1 MPAKNQNAVPGT
13 GCAGVH
19 GHARSHRDRVEPERD
34 ATERG
39 PMTDIDVRLR
49 EDVHVL
55 GELLGET
62 IRQQHGDAFL
72 QKIEDIRHS
81 AKADRRG
88 PGEQLTSTLAD
99 LAEKDLLP
107 VARAFN
113 QFLNLANMAEQ
124 YQLIRRRDAGQP
136 EPFEARVLPE
146 LLARLKQAGHSND
159 ALARQLAK
167 LDIQLVL
174 TAHPT
179 EVARRTLIQKYDA
192 IAGQLAAQDHRD
204 LTPDER
210 HQVRERLRRL
220 IAEAWHTEE
229 IRRTRP
235 TPVDEAK
242 WGFAVIEHSLWHA
255 IPSHLRKVDKALLDA
270 TGLRL
275 PLEAAPIRF
284 ASWMGGDRD
293 GNPNVTAA
301 VTREVLL
308 LARWMAA
315 DLFLRDIDA
324 LAAELSMQQASD
336 ALRER
341 VGDSAEPYRAVL
353 KQLRDR
359 LRATRAWAHTA
370 LTSSQPASAEVLVDN
385 RYLIAPLELCYQS
398 LHECGMGVIAEG
410 PLLDCLRRAVTFGL
424 FLGRLDVR
432 QDAARHRDALTEIT
446 DYLGLGRYA
455 DWDEDRRIEFLQAE
469 LKNRRPLLPAHFRP
483 QADTAEVLATCR
495 EVAAAPAASLGS
507 YVISMAGAASD
518 VLAVQLLLKEAG
530 LTRPMRVVPLF
541 ETLADLDNAGPVMQR
556 LLGLPGYRAGLRGPQ
571 EVMIGYSDSAKDAG
585 TTAAAWAQYRAQEN
599 LVRICAEHQVELL
612 LFHGRGGTVGRG
624 GGPAH
629 AAILSQPPGSVAGR
643 FRTTEQGE
651 MIRFKFGLPG
661 IAEQNLNLYLA
672 AVLEATLLP
681 PPPPQPAWREVMDQL
696 AADGVKAYRS
706 VVRDNPDFVEYFR
719 QSTPEQELGRLPLG
733 SRPAKRRAGGI
744 ESLRAIPWIFGWTQT
759 RLMLPAWLGWETALS
774 NALARGQGE
783 LLAQMREQW
792 PFFRTRIDMLEMVL
806 AKADAQIAEAYDERL
821 VQPDLLPLGAH
832 LRDLLSQSCQVVLGL
847 TGQQVL
853 LAHSPETLEF
863 ISLRN
868 TYLDPLH
875 RLQAELLARSRSRE
889 AALDSPLE
897 QALLVTVAGI
907 AAGLRNTG

>member
-1 MPAKNQNAVPGT
+1 
-13 GCAGVH
+13 
-19 GHARSHRDRVEPERD
+19 
-34 ATERG
+34 
-39 PMTDIDVRLR
+39 MTDIDVRLR

-88 PGEQLTSTLAD
+88 PGEQLSSTLAD
-99 LAEKDLLP
+99 LAEEDLLP

-124 YQLIRRRDAGQP
+124 YQLIRRRDANQP

-146 LLARLKQAGHSND
+146 LLGRLKQAGHSND

-204 LTPDER
+204 LTPAER
-210 HQVRERLRRL
+210 QQVRERLRRL

-255 IPSHLRKVDKALLDA
+255 IPSHLRKVDKALLEA

-336 ALRER
+336 ALHKQ

-359 LRATRAWAHTA
+359 LRATRAWAHSA
-370 LTSSQPASAEVLVDN
+370 LTSNQPAGADVLVDN
-385 RYLIAPLELCYQS
+385 RDLIAPLELCYQS

-455 DWDEDRRIEFLQAE
+455 DWDEEQRIAFLQAE
-469 LKNRRPLLPAHFRP
+469 LKNRRPLLPAHFKP

-696 AADGVKAYRS
+696 AADGVQAYRG

-759 RLMLPAWLGWETALS
+759 RLMLPAWLGWETALT

-821 VQPDLLPLGAH
+821 VQPHLLPLGAH

-847 TGQQVL
+847 TGQPVL

>member
-1 MPAKNQNAVPGT
+1 
-13 GCAGVH
+13 
-19 GHARSHRDRVEPERD
+19 
-34 ATERG
+34 
-39 PMTDIDVRLR
+39 MTDIDVRLR

-88 PGEQLTSTLAD
+88 PGEQLSSTLAD
-99 LAEKDLLP
+99 LAEEDLLP

-124 YQLIRRRDAGQP
+124 YQLIRRRDADQP
-136 EPFEARVLPE
+136 EPFEAQVLPE
-146 LLARLKQAGHSND
+146 LLGRLKQAGHSND

-204 LTPDER
+204 LTSAER
-210 HQVRERLRRL
+210 QQVRERLRRL

-255 IPSHLRKVDKALLDA
+255 IPSHLRKVDKALLEA

-324 LAAELSMQQASD
+324 LAAELSMQQAND
-336 ALRER
+336 ALRKQ

-359 LRATRAWAHTA
+359 LRATRAWAHSA
-370 LTSSQPASAEVLVDN
+370 LTSNQPAGADVLVDN
-385 RYLIAPLELCYQS
+385 RELIAPLELCYQS

-455 DWDEDRRIEFLQAE
+455 DWDEEQRIAFLQAE
-469 LKNRRPLLPAHFRP
+469 LKNRRPLLPAHFKP

-696 AADGVKAYRS
+696 AADGVQAYRS
-706 VVRDNPDFVEYFR
+706 VVRENTDFVEYFR

-759 RLMLPAWLGWETALS
+759 RLMLPAWLGWETALT

-821 VQPDLLPLGAH
+821 VQPHLRPLGAH

-847 TGQQVL
+847 TGQPVL

>member
-1 MPAKNQNAVPGT
+1 
-13 GCAGVH
+13 
-19 GHARSHRDRVEPERD
+19 
-34 ATERG
+34 
-39 PMTDIDVRLR
+39 MTDIDARLR
-49 EDVHVL
+49 EDVHLL
-55 GELLGET
+55 GELLGNT
-62 IRQQHGDAFL
+62 IRDQYGEAFL
-72 QKIEDIRHS
+72 DKIEQIRKG

-88 PGEQLTSTLAD
+88 SPG
-99 LAEKDLLP
+99 AELSASLDSLSEDELLP

-113 QFLNLANMAEQ
+113 QFLNLANIAEQ
-124 YQLIRRRDAGQP
+124 YQLIHRRDESQP
-136 EPFEARVLPE
+136 APFEARVLPE
-146 LLARLKQAGHSND
+146 LLARLRAEGHSAD
-159 ALARQLAK
+159 ALARQLAR
-167 LDIQLVL
+167 LEIELVL

-192 IAGQLAAQDHRD
+192 IAAQLAAQDHRD
-204 LTPDER
+204 LTSAER
-210 HQVRERLRRL
+210 GQIQERLQRL

-242 WGFAVIEHSLWHA
+242 WGFAVIEHSLWQA
-255 IPSHLRKVDKALLDA
+255 IPNYLRKADKALFEA

-275 PLEAAPIRF
+275 PLESAPIRF

-293 GNPNVTAA
+293 GNPNVTAS

-315 DLFLRDIDA
+315 DLYLRDVDH
-324 LAAELSMQQASD
+324 LAAELSMQQASP
-336 ALRER
+336 ALLAKA
-341 VGDSAEPYRAVL
+341 GDSAEPYRALL
-353 KQLRDR
+353 KQLRER
-359 LRATRAWAHTA
+359 LRATRNWAQAA
-370 LTSSQPASAEVLVDN
+370 LGAAVPAGPEVLQNN
-385 RYLIAPLELCYQS
+385 RELLEPLQLCYQS
-398 LHECGMGVIAEG
+398 LHECGMGVIADG

-424 FLGRLDVR
+424 FLVRLDVR
-432 QDAARHRDALTEIT
+432 QDSSRHTSAMTEIT

-455 DWDEDRRIEFLQAE
+455 DWSEEDRITFLNRE
-469 LKNRRPLLPAHFRP
+469 LASRRPLLPGYFKP
-483 QADTAEVLATCR
+483 SADTAEVLATCR
-495 EVAAAPAASLGS
+495 EIAQAPAASLGS

-518 VLAVQLLLKEAG
+518 VLAVQLLLKESG
-530 LTRPMRVVPLF
+530 VLRPMRVVPLF
-541 ETLADLDNAGPVMQR
+541 ETLADLDNAGPVMEK
-556 LLGLPGYRAGLRGPQ
+556 LLHLPGYRSRLQGPQ

-585 TTAAAWAQYRAQEN
+585 TTAAAWAQYRAQER
-599 LVRICAEHQVELL
+599 LVDICREQQVELL

-651 MIRFKFGLPG
+651 MIRFKFGLPD

-681 PPPPQPAWREVMDQL
+681 PPPPEPAWRHLMDEL
-696 AADGVKAYRS
+696 ASDGVQAYRA
-706 VVRDNPDFVEYFR
+706 VVRDNPQFVEYFR

-759 RLMLPAWLGWETALS
+759 RLMLPAWLGWEAALS
-774 NALARGQGE
+774 KALARGEGE
-783 LLAQMREQW
+783 LLGQMREQW

-806 AKADAQIAEAYDERL
+806 AKADADIARSYDERL
-821 VQPDLLPLGAH
+821 VEAELLPLGAH
-832 LRDLLSQSCQVVLGL
+832 LRDLLSQACAVVLGL
-847 TGQQVL
+847 TGQSQL
-853 LAHSPETLEF
+853 LAHSPDTLEF
-863 ISLRN
+863 IRLRN

-875 RLQAELLARSRSRE
+875 LLQAELLARSRQQE
-889 AALDSPLE
+889 APQGSPVE
-897 QALLVTVAGI
+897 QALLVSVAGI

>member
-1 MPAKNQNAVPGT
+1 
-13 GCAGVH
+13 
-19 GHARSHRDRVEPERD
+19 
-34 ATERG
+34 
-39 PMTDIDVRLR
+39 MTDIDVRLR

-88 PGEQLTSTLAD
+88 PGEQLSSTLAD
-99 LAEKDLLP
+99 LAEEDLLP

-124 YQLIRRRDAGQP
+124 YQLIRRRDADQP

-146 LLARLKQAGHSND
+146 LLGRLKQAGHSND

-204 LTPDER
+204 LTPAER
-210 HQVRERLRRL
+210 QQVRERLRRL

-255 IPSHLRKVDKALLDA
+255 IPSHLRKVDKALLEA

-336 ALRER
+336 ALHKQ

-359 LRATRAWAHTA
+359 LRATRAWAHSA
-370 LTSSQPASAEVLVDN
+370 LTSNQPAGADVLVDN
-385 RYLIAPLELCYQS
+385 RDLIAPLELCYQS

-455 DWDEDRRIEFLQAE
+455 DWDEEQRIAFLQAE
-469 LKNRRPLLPAHFRP
+469 LKNRRPLLPAHFKP

-696 AADGVKAYRS
+696 AADGVQAYRS
-706 VVRDNPDFVEYFR
+706 VVRENPDFVEYFR

-759 RLMLPAWLGWETALS
+759 RLMLPAWLGWETALT

-821 VQPDLLPLGAH
+821 VQPHLLPLGAH

-847 TGQQVL
+847 TGQPVL

>member
-1 MPAKNQNAVPGT
+1 M
-13 GCAGVH
+13 
-19 GHARSHRDRVEPERD
+19 S
-34 ATERG
+34 
-39 PMTDIDVRLR
+39 DIDARLR
-49 EDVHVL
+49 EDVHLL
-55 GELLGET
+55 GELLGNT
-62 IRQQHGDAFL
+62 IREQYGDEFL
-72 QKIEDIRHS
+72 DKIEQIRKG

-88 PGEQLTSTLAD
+88 GAMEAAAGEELSASLNQLQED
-99 LAEKDLLP
+99 ELLP

-113 QFLNLANMAEQ
+113 QFLNLANIAEQ
-124 YQLIRRRDAGQP
+124 YQLIHRRDESQP
-136 EPFEARVLPE
+136 APFESRVLPE
-146 LLARLKQAGHSND
+146 LLARLQREGHSSES
-159 ALARQLAK
+159 LARQLAR
-167 LDIQLVL
+167 LDIELVL

-192 IAGQLAAQDHRD
+192 IAAQLALQDHRD
-204 LTPDER
+204 LTCAER
-210 HQVRERLRRL
+210 EQIRQRLQRL

-255 IPSHLRKVDKALLDA
+255 IPNYLRKADQALHAA

-293 GNPNVTAA
+293 GNPNVTAP

-315 DLFLRDIDA
+315 DLYLRDIDH
-324 LAAELSMQQASD
+324 LASELSMQRASPELQAK
-336 ALRER
+336 
-341 VGDSAEPYRAVL
+341 VGDSVEPYRALL
-353 KQLRDR
+353 KQLRER
-359 LRATRAWAHTA
+359 LRATRNWAHAA
-370 LTSSQPASAEVLVDN
+370 LTSSLPAPADVLQNN
-385 RYLIAPLELCYQS
+385 RDLLEPLELCYQS
-398 LHECGMGVIAEG
+398 LHGCGMGVIADG

-424 FLGRLDVR
+424 FLVRLDVR
-432 QDAARHRDALTEIT
+432 QDSSRHSAAMTEIT
-446 DYLGLGRYA
+446 DYLGLGRYE
-455 DWDEDRRIEFLQAE
+455 DWDEDARITFLMKE
-469 LKNRRPLLPAHFRP
+469 LANRRPLLPGYFKP
-483 QADTAEVLATCR
+483 SADTAEVLNTCK
-495 EVAAAPAASLGS
+495 EIAAAPAASLGS

-518 VLAVQLLLKEAG
+518 VLAVQLLLKESG
-530 LTRPMRVVPLF
+530 VQRPMRVVPLF
-541 ETLADLDNAGPVMQR
+541 ETLADLDNAGPVIER
-556 LLGLPGYRAGLRGPQ
+556 LLLLPGYRARLQGPQ

-585 TTAAAWAQYRAQEN
+585 TTAAAWAQYRAQER
-599 LVRICAEHQVELL
+599 LVDICREQQVELL

-651 MIRFKFGLPG
+651 MIRFKFGLPD

-681 PPPPQPAWREVMDQL
+681 PPPPEPAWRHLMDEL
-696 AADGVKAYRS
+696 AADGVSAYRA
-706 VVRDNPDFVEYFR
+706 VVRENPQFVEYFR

-759 RLMLPAWLGWETALS
+759 RLMLPAWLGWEAALS
-774 NALARGQGE
+774 KALERGEGE
-783 LLAQMREQW
+783 LLGQMREQW

-806 AKADAQIAEAYDERL
+806 AKADADIARLYDERL
-821 VQPDLLPLGAH
+821 VQPDLLPLGVH
-832 LRDLLSQSCQVVLGL
+832 LRDLLSQACAVVLGL
-847 TGQQVL
+847 TGQSQL
-853 LAHSPETLEF
+853 LAHSPDTLEF
-863 ISLRN
+863 IRLRN

-875 RLQAELLARSRSRE
+875 LLQAELLARSRQQE
-889 AALDSPLE
+889 ATQDSPLE
-897 QALLVTVAGI
+897 QALLVSVAGI

>member
-1 MPAKNQNAVPGT
+1 M
-13 GCAGVH
+13 
-19 GHARSHRDRVEPERD
+19 S
-34 ATERG
+34 
-39 PMTDIDVRLR
+39 DIDARLR
-49 EDVHVL
+49 EDVHLL
-55 GELLGET
+55 GELLGNT
-62 IRQQHGDAFL
+62 IREQYGDDFL
-72 QKIEDIRHS
+72 DKIEQIRKG

-88 PGEQLTSTLAD
+88 AGDELSSSLNQLQ
-99 LAEKDLLP
+99 EHELLP

-113 QFLNLANMAEQ
+113 QFLNLANIAEQ
-124 YQLIRRRDAGQP
+124 YQLIHRRDESQP
-136 EPFEARVLPE
+136 APFESRVLPE
-146 LLARLKQAGHSND
+146 LLARLQAEGHSNES
-159 ALARQLAK
+159 LARQLGR
-167 LDIQLVL
+167 LEIELVL

-192 IAGQLAAQDHRD
+192 IAAQLALQDHRD
-204 LTPDER
+204 LTTAER
-210 HQVRERLRRL
+210 EQIRQRLQRL

-255 IPSHLRKVDKALLDA
+255 IPNYLRKADQALHAA

-293 GNPNVTAA
+293 GNPNVTAP

-315 DLFLRDIDA
+315 DLYLRDVDH
-324 LAAELSMQQASD
+324 LASELSMQQASP
-336 ALRER
+336 ALQAK
-341 VGDSAEPYRAVL
+341 VGDSVEPYRALL
-353 KQLRDR
+353 KQLRER
-359 LRATRAWAHTA
+359 LRATRQWAHTA
-370 LTSSQPASAEVLVDN
+370 LSSSTRAPAEVLQNN
-385 RYLIAPLELCYQS
+385 RDLLEPLELCYQS
-398 LHECGMGVIAEG
+398 LHECGMGVIADG

-424 FLGRLDVR
+424 FLVRLDVR
-432 QDAARHRDALTEIT
+432 QDSSRHSAAMTEIT
-446 DYLGLGRYA
+446 DYLGLGRYE
-455 DWDEDRRIEFLQAE
+455 DWDEEARISFLMKE
-469 LKNRRPLLPAHFRP
+469 LSNRRPLLPGYFKP
-483 QADTAEVLATCR
+483 SADTAEVLNTCK

-518 VLAVQLLLKEAG
+518 VLAVQLLLKESG
-530 LTRPMRVVPLF
+530 VQRPMRVVPLF
-541 ETLADLDNAGPVMQR
+541 ETLADLDNAGPVIEQ
-556 LLGLPGYRAGLRGPQ
+556 LLLLPGYRTRLQGPQ

-585 TTAAAWAQYRAQEN
+585 TTAAAWAQYRAQER
-599 LVRICAEHQVELL
+599 LVDICREQQVELL

-651 MIRFKFGLPG
+651 MIRFKFGLPD

-681 PPPPQPAWREVMDQL
+681 PPPPEPAWRHLMDEL
-696 AADGVKAYRS
+696 AADGVSAYRA
-706 VVRDNPDFVEYFR
+706 VVRENPQFVEYFR

-759 RLMLPAWLGWETALS
+759 RLMLPAWLGWEAALS
-774 NALARGQGE
+774 KALERGEGE
-783 LLAQMREQW
+783 LLGQMREQW

-806 AKADAQIAEAYDERL
+806 AKADADIARLYDERL

-832 LRDLLSQSCQVVLGL
+832 LRDLLSQACGVVLGL
-847 TGQQVL
+847 TGQSQL
-853 LAHSPETLEF
+853 LAHSPDTLEF
-863 ISLRN
+863 IRLRN

-875 RLQAELLARSRSRE
+875 LLQAELLARSRQQE
-889 AALDSPLE
+889 AAQDSPLE
-897 QALLVTVAGI
+897 QALLVSVAGI

>member
-1 MPAKNQNAVPGT
+1 M
-13 GCAGVH
+13 
-19 GHARSHRDRVEPERD
+19 S
-34 ATERG
+34 
-39 PMTDIDVRLR
+39 DIDARLR
-49 EDVHVL
+49 EDVHLL
-55 GELLGET
+55 GELLGNT
-62 IRQQHGDAFL
+62 IREQYGDDFL
-72 QKIEDIRHS
+72 DKIEQIRKG

-88 PGEQLTSTLAD
+88 AVSEKTAGDELSASLNQLQED
-99 LAEKDLLP
+99 ELLP

-113 QFLNLANMAEQ
+113 QFLNLANIAEQ
-124 YQLIRRRDAGQP
+124 YQLIHRRDESQP
-136 EPFEARVLPE
+136 APFEARVLPE
-146 LLARLKQAGHSND
+146 LLARLQREGHSNES
-159 ALARQLAK
+159 LARQLARVE
-167 LDIQLVL
+167 IELVL

-192 IAGQLAAQDHRD
+192 IAAQLALQDHRD
-204 LTPDER
+204 LTTAER
-210 HQVRERLRRL
+210 EQIRQRLQRL

-255 IPSHLRKVDKALLDA
+255 IPNYLRKADQALHAA

-275 PLEAAPIRF
+275 PLESAPIRF

-293 GNPNVTAA
+293 GNPNVTAS

-315 DLFLRDIDA
+315 DLYLRDIDQ
-324 LAAELSMQQASD
+324 LASELSMRHASPALQAK
-336 ALRER
+336 
-341 VGDSAEPYRAVL
+341 VGDSVEPYRAVL

-359 LRATRAWAHTA
+359 LRATRQWAHTA
-370 LTSSQPASAEVLVDN
+370 LSSSTPAPAEVLQNN
-385 RYLIAPLELCYQS
+385 RELLEPLELCYQS
-398 LHECGMGVIAEG
+398 LHECGMGVIADG

-424 FLGRLDVR
+424 FLVRLDVR
-432 QDAARHRDALTEIT
+432 QDSSRHSAAMTEIT
-446 DYLGLGRYA
+446 DYLGLGRYE
-455 DWDEDRRIEFLQAE
+455 DWDEDARISFLMKE
-469 LKNRRPLLPAHFRP
+469 LTNRRPLLPGYFKP
-483 QADTAEVLATCR
+483 SADTAEVLNTCK
-495 EVAAAPAASLGS
+495 EIAAAPAASLGS

-518 VLAVQLLLKEAG
+518 VLAVQLLLKESG
-530 LTRPMRVVPLF
+530 VQRPMRVVPLF
-541 ETLADLDNAGPVMQR
+541 ETLADLDNAGPVIEQ
-556 LLGLPGYRAGLRGPQ
+556 LLQLPGYRARLQGPQ

-585 TTAAAWAQYRAQEN
+585 TTAAAWAQYRAQER
-599 LVRICAEHQVELL
+599 LVDICREQQVELL

-651 MIRFKFGLPG
+651 MIRFKFGLPD

-681 PPPPQPAWREVMDQL
+681 PPPPEPAWRHLMDEL
-696 AADGVKAYRS
+696 AADGVRAYRA
-706 VVRDNPDFVEYFR
+706 VVRENPQFVEYFR

-759 RLMLPAWLGWETALS
+759 RLMLPAWLGWEAALS
-774 NALARGQGE
+774 NALARGEGE
-783 LLAQMREQW
+783 LLGQMREQW

-806 AKADAQIAEAYDERL
+806 AKADADIARLYDERL

-832 LRDLLSQSCQVVLGL
+832 LRDLLSQACSVVLGL
-847 TGQQVL
+847 TGQSQL
-853 LAHSPETLEF
+853 LAHSPDTLEF
-863 ISLRN
+863 IRLRN

-875 RLQAELLARSRSRE
+875 LLQAELLARSRRQE
-889 AALDSPLE
+889 AAQDSPLE
-897 QALLVTVAGI
+897 QALLVSVAGI

>member
-1 MPAKNQNAVPGT
+1 
-13 GCAGVH
+13 
-19 GHARSHRDRVEPERD
+19 
-34 ATERG
+34 
-39 PMTDIDVRLR
+39 MTDIDVRLR

-88 PGEQLTSTLAD
+88 PGEQLSSTLAD
-99 LAEKDLLP
+99 LAEEDLLP

-124 YQLIRRRDAGQP
+124 YQLIRRRDADQP

-146 LLARLKQAGHSND
+146 LLGRLKQAGHSND

-204 LTPDER
+204 LTPAER
-210 HQVRERLRRL
+210 QQVRERLRRL

-336 ALRER
+336 ALRAQ

-353 KQLRDR
+353 KRLRDR
-359 LRATRAWAHTA
+359 LRATRAWAQSA
-370 LTSSQPASAEVLVDN
+370 LTSNQPAGADVLVDN
-385 RYLIAPLELCYQS
+385 RELIAPLELCYQS

-455 DWDEDRRIEFLQAE
+455 DWDEEQRIAFLQAE
-469 LKNRRPLLPAHFRP
+469 LKNRRPLLPAHFKP

-696 AADGVKAYRS
+696 AADGVQAYRG

-759 RLMLPAWLGWETALS
+759 RLMLPAWLGWETALT

-821 VQPDLLPLGAH
+821 VQPHLLPLGAH

-847 TGQQVL
+847 TGQPVL

>member
-1 MPAKNQNAVPGT
+1 
-13 GCAGVH
+13 
-19 GHARSHRDRVEPERD
+19 
-34 ATERG
+34 
-39 PMTDIDVRLR
+39 MTDIDARLR
-49 EDVHVL
+49 EDVHLL
-55 GELLGET
+55 GELLGNT
-62 IRQQHGDAFL
+62 IRDQYGDTFL
-72 QKIEDIRHS
+72 DKIEQIRKG

-88 PGEQLTSTLAD
+88 SMDAELSASLNQLSED
-99 LAEKDLLP
+99 ELLP

-113 QFLNLANMAEQ
+113 QFLNLANIAEQ
-124 YQLIRRRDAGQP
+124 YQLIHRREESKPA
-136 EPFEARVLPE
+136 PFEARVLPE
-146 LLARLKQAGHSND
+146 LLARLRAEGHS
-159 ALARQLAK
+159 AESLARQLGR
-167 LDIQLVL
+167 LDIELVL

-192 IAGQLAAQDHRD
+192 IAAQLAAQDHRD
-204 LTPDER
+204 LTSAER
-210 HQVRERLRRL
+210 AQIHQRLQRL

-255 IPSHLRKVDKALLDA
+255 IPNYLRKADQALHAA

-315 DLFLRDIDA
+315 DLYLRDVDH
-324 LAAELSMQQASD
+324 LAADLSMQNASA
-336 ALRER
+336 ALRAQA
-341 VGDSAEPYRAVL
+341 GDSAEPYRAVL
-353 KQLRDR
+353 KQLRER
-359 LRATRAWAHTA
+359 LRATRNWAQASLKAT
-370 LTSSQPASAEVLVDN
+370 TPATAEVLQNN
-385 RYLIAPLELCYQS
+385 RELLDPLELCYQS
-398 LHECGMGVIAEG
+398 LHECGMGVIADG

-424 FLGRLDVR
+424 FLVRLDVR
-432 QDAARHRDALTEIT
+432 QDSTRHSMAMTEIT
-446 DYLGLGRYA
+446 DYLGLGRYE
-455 DWDEDRRIEFLQAE
+455 DWNEEQRIRFLLDELN
-469 LKNRRPLLPAHFRP
+469 NRRPLLPPHFKP
-483 QADTAEVLATCR
+483 SADTGEVLATCR

-530 LTRPMRVVPLF
+530 VLRPMRVVPLF
-541 ETLADLDNAGPVMQR
+541 ETLADLDNAGPVMER
-556 LLGLPGYRAGLRGPQ
+556 LLSLPGYRARLQGPQ

-585 TTAAAWAQYRAQEN
+585 TTAAAWAQYRAQER
-599 LVRICAEHQVELL
+599 LVDICREQQVELL

-651 MIRFKFGLPG
+651 MIRFKFGLPD

-681 PPPPQPAWREVMDQL
+681 PPPPTPEWRHLMDEL
-696 AADGVKAYRS
+696 AADGVSAYRA
-706 VVRDNPDFVEYFR
+706 VVRENPQFVEYFR

-759 RLMLPAWLGWETALS
+759 RLMLPAWLGWETALGK
-774 NALARGQGE
+774 ALERGEGK
-783 LLAQMREQW
+783 LLGQMREQW

-806 AKADAQIAEAYDERL
+806 AKADADIAQSYDERL
-821 VQPDLLPLGAH
+821 VEPALLPLGEH
-832 LRDLLSQSCQVVLGL
+832 LRDLLSQACSVVLGL
-847 TGQQVL
+847 TGQSQL
-853 LAHSPETLEF
+853 LAHSPDTLEF
-863 ISLRN
+863 IRLRN

-875 RLQAELLARSRSRE
+875 LLQAELLARSRQQDV
-889 AALDSPLE
+889 AQGSPVE
-897 QALLVTVAGI
+897 QALLVSVAGI

>member
-1 MPAKNQNAVPGT
+1 M
-13 GCAGVH
+13 
-19 GHARSHRDRVEPERD
+19 S
-34 ATERG
+34 
-39 PMTDIDVRLR
+39 DIDARLR
-49 EDVHVL
+49 EDVHLL
-55 GELLGET
+55 GELLGNT
-62 IRQQHGDAFL
+62 IREQYGDEFL
-72 QKIEDIRHS
+72 DKIEQIRKG
-81 AKADRRG
+81 AKADRG
-88 PGEQLTSTLAD
+88 GAADELSASLNQLQED
-99 LAEKDLLP
+99 ELLP

-113 QFLNLANMAEQ
+113 QFLNLANIAEQ
-124 YQLIRRRDAGQP
+124 YQLIHRRDESQP
-136 EPFEARVLPE
+136 APFESRVLPE
-146 LLARLKQAGHSND
+146 LLARLQGEGHSD
-159 ALARQLAK
+159 ESLARQLAQ
-167 LDIQLVL
+167 LEIELVL

-192 IAGQLAAQDHRD
+192 IAAQLALQDHRD
-204 LTPDER
+204 LTTAER
-210 HQVRERLRRL
+210 EQIRDRLQRL

-229 IRRTRP
+229 IRRIRP

-255 IPSHLRKVDKALLDA
+255 IPNYLRKADQALHAA

-293 GNPNVTAA
+293 GNPNVTAP

-315 DLFLRDIDA
+315 DLYLRDVDQ
-324 LAAELSMQQASD
+324 LASELSMQHASP
-336 ALRER
+336 ALHAR
-341 VGDSAEPYRAVL
+341 VGDSVEPYRTLL
-353 KQLRDR
+353 KQLRER
-359 LRATRAWAHTA
+359 LRATRQWAHTS
-370 LTSSQPASAEVLVDN
+370 LTASTPASAEVLQDN
-385 RYLIAPLELCYQS
+385 RELLEPLELCYQS
-398 LHECGMGVIAEG
+398 LHDCGMGVIADG

-424 FLGRLDVR
+424 FLVRLDVR
-432 QDAARHRDALTEIT
+432 QDSSRHCAAMTEIT
-446 DYLGLGRYA
+446 DYLGLGRYE
-455 DWDEDRRIEFLQAE
+455 DWDEEARISFLMQE
-469 LKNRRPLLPAHFRP
+469 LENRRPLLPAYFEP
-483 QADTAEVLATCR
+483 SADTAEVLNTCK
-495 EVAAAPAASLGS
+495 EIAAAPQASLGS

-518 VLAVQLLLKEAG
+518 VLAVQLLLKESG
-530 LTRPMRVVPLF
+530 VQRPMRVVPLF
-541 ETLADLDNAGPVMQR
+541 ETLADLDNAGPVMER
-556 LLGLPGYRAGLRGPQ
+556 LLQLPGYRARLQGPQ

-585 TTAAAWAQYRAQEN
+585 TTAAAWAQYRAQER
-599 LVRICAEHQVELL
+599 LVDICREQQVELL

-651 MIRFKFGLPG
+651 MIRFKFGLPD

-681 PPPPQPAWREVMDQL
+681 PPPPEPAWRHLMDEL
-696 AADGVKAYRS
+696 AADGVSAYRA
-706 VVRDNPDFVEYFR
+706 VVRENPQFVEYFR

-759 RLMLPAWLGWETALS
+759 RLMLPAWLGWEAALS
-774 NALARGQGE
+774 KALERGEGE
-783 LLAQMREQW
+783 LLGQMREQW

-806 AKADAQIAEAYDERL
+806 AKADADIAQLYDERL

-832 LRDLLSQSCQVVLGL
+832 LRDLLSQACSVVLGL
-847 TGQQVL
+847 TGQSQL
-853 LAHSPETLEF
+853 LAHSPDTLEF
-863 ISLRN
+863 IRLRN

-875 RLQAELLARSRSRE
+875 LLQAELLARSRKQE
-889 AALDSPLE
+889 AAQDSPLE
-897 QALLVTVAGI
+897 QALLVSVAGI

>member
-1 MPAKNQNAVPGT
+1 
-13 GCAGVH
+13 
-19 GHARSHRDRVEPERD
+19 
-34 ATERG
+34 
-39 PMTDIDVRLR
+39 MTDIDVRLR

-88 PGEQLTSTLAD
+88 PGEQLSSTLAD
-99 LAEKDLLP
+99 LAEEDLLP

-124 YQLIRRRDAGQP
+124 YQLIRRRNADQP
-136 EPFEARVLPE
+136 EPFEAQVLPE
-146 LLARLKQAGHSND
+146 LLGRLKQAGHSND

-204 LTPDER
+204 LTSAER
-210 HQVRERLRRL
+210 QQVRERLRRL

-255 IPSHLRKVDKALLDA
+255 IPSHLRKVDKALLEA

-324 LAAELSMQQASD
+324 LAAELSMQQAND
-336 ALRER
+336 ALRKQ

-353 KQLRDR
+353 KRLRDR
-359 LRATRAWAHTA
+359 LRATRAWAHSA
-370 LTSSQPASAEVLVDN
+370 LTSNQPADADVLVDN
-385 RYLIAPLELCYQS
+385 RELIAPLELCYQS

-455 DWDEDRRIEFLQAE
+455 DWDEEQRIAFLQAE
-469 LKNRRPLLPAHFRP
+469 LKNRRPLLPAHFKP

-541 ETLADLDNAGPVMQR
+541 ENLADLDNAGPVMQR

-643 FRTTEQGE
+643 LRTTEQGE

-696 AADGVKAYRS
+696 AADGVQAYRR
-706 VVRDNPDFVEYFR
+706 VVRENPDFVEYFR

-759 RLMLPAWLGWETALS
+759 RLMLPAWLGWETALT

-821 VQPDLLPLGAH
+821 VQPHLRPLGAH

-847 TGQQVL
+847 TGQPVL

>member
-1 MPAKNQNAVPGT
+1 
-13 GCAGVH
+13 
-19 GHARSHRDRVEPERD
+19 
-34 ATERG
+34 
-39 PMTDIDVRLR
+39 MTDIDVRLR

-88 PGEQLTSTLAD
+88 PGEQLSSTLAD
-99 LAEKDLLP
+99 LAEEDLLP

-124 YQLIRRRDAGQP
+124 YQLIRRRDADQP
-136 EPFEARVLPE
+136 EPFEAQVLPE
-146 LLARLKQAGHSND
+146 LLGRLKQAGHSND

-204 LTPDER
+204 LTSAER
-210 HQVRERLRRL
+210 QQVRERLRRL

-255 IPSHLRKVDKALLDA
+255 IPSHLRKVDKALLEA

-324 LAAELSMQQASD
+324 LAAELSMQQAND
-336 ALRER
+336 ALRKQ

-359 LRATRAWAHTA
+359 LRATRAWAHSA
-370 LTSSQPASAEVLVDN
+370 LTSKQPAGADVLVDN
-385 RYLIAPLELCYQS
+385 RELIAPLELCYQS

-455 DWDEDRRIEFLQAE
+455 DWDEEQRIAFLQAE
-469 LKNRRPLLPAHFRP
+469 LKNRRPLLPAHFKP

-696 AADGVKAYRS
+696 AADGVQAYRS
-706 VVRDNPDFVEYFR
+706 VVRENPDFVEYFR

-821 VQPDLLPLGAH
+821 VQPHLRPLGAH

-847 TGQQVL
+847 TGQPVL

>member
-1 MPAKNQNAVPGT
+1 MA
-13 GCAGVH
+13 
-19 GHARSHRDRVEPERD
+19 EID
-34 ATERG
+34 A
-39 PMTDIDVRLR
+39 RLR
-49 EDVHVL
+49 EEVHLL
-55 GELLGET
+55 GELLGDCVRNQRGEAFLAKVEQ
-62 IRQQHGDAFL
+62 IRQG
-72 QKIEDIRHS
+72 
-81 AKADRRG
+81 AKAGRQGSAAGDR
-88 PGEQLTSTLAD
+88 QLRETLAALGD
-99 LAEKDLLP
+99 DELLP

-113 QFLNLANMAEQ
+113 QFLNLANIAEQ
-124 YQLIRRRDAGQP
+124 YHRIRRRRPDEAQP
-136 EPFEARVLPE
+136 FDDRVLAE
-146 LLARLKQAGHSND
+146 LLQRLVADGHKPEQ
-159 ALARQLAK
+159 LARQLGR
-167 LDIQLVL
+167 LDIELVL

-192 IAGQLAAQDHRD
+192 IAAQLAAQDHRD
-204 LTPDER
+204 LTSAER
-210 HQVRERLRRL
+210 EQIHQRLQRL

-255 IPSHLRKVDKALLDA
+255 IPNYLRKADQALHAA

-293 GNPNVTAA
+293 GNPNVTAP

-315 DLFLRDIDA
+315 DLYLRDIDH
-324 LAAELSMQQASD
+324 LASELSMQQASP
-336 ALRER
+336 ALQAK
-341 VGDSAEPYRAVL
+341 VGDSVEPYRALL
-353 KQLRDR
+353 KQLRER
-359 LRATRAWAHTA
+359 LRATRQWAHTA
-370 LTSSQPASAEVLVDN
+370 LSSSTPAPADVLQNN
-385 RYLIAPLELCYQS
+385 RDLLEPLELCYHS
-398 LHECGMGVIAEG
+398 LHACGMGVIADG

-424 FLGRLDVR
+424 FLVRLDVR
-432 QDAARHRDALTEIT
+432 QDSSRHSAAMTEIT
-446 DYLGLGRYA
+446 DYLGLGRYE
-455 DWDEDRRIEFLQAE
+455 DWDEEARISFLMKE
-469 LKNRRPLLPAHFRP
+469 LANRRPLLPGYFKP
-483 QADTAEVLATCR
+483 SADTAEVLNTCK
-495 EVAAAPAASLGS
+495 EIAAAPAASLGS

-518 VLAVQLLLKEAG
+518 VLAVQLLLKESG
-530 LTRPMRVVPLF
+530 VQRPMRVVPLF
-541 ETLADLDNAGPVMQR
+541 ETLADLDNAGPVIEQ
-556 LLGLPGYRAGLRGPQ
+556 LLLLPGDRTRLQGPQ

-585 TTAAAWAQYRAQEN
+585 TTAAAWAQYRAQER
-599 LVRICAEHQVELL
+599 LVDICREQQVELL

-651 MIRFKFGLPG
+651 MIRFKFGLPD

-681 PPPPQPAWREVMDQL
+681 PPPPEPAWRHLMDEL
-696 AADGVKAYRS
+696 AADGVSAYRA
-706 VVRDNPDFVEYFR
+706 VVRENPQFVEYFR

-759 RLMLPAWLGWETALS
+759 RLMLPAWLGWEAALS
-774 NALARGQGE
+774 KALERGEGE
-783 LLAQMREQW
+783 LLGQMREQW

-806 AKADAQIAEAYDERL
+806 AKADADIARLYDERL

-832 LRDLLSQSCQVVLGL
+832 LRDLLSQACSVVLGL
-847 TGQQVL
+847 TGQSQL
-853 LAHSPETLEF
+853 LAHSPDTLEF
-863 ISLRN
+863 IRLRN

-875 RLQAELLARSRSRE
+875 LLQAELLARSRQQE
-889 AALDSPLE
+889 AAQDSPLE
-897 QALLVTVAGI
+897 QALLVSVAGI

>member
-1 MPAKNQNAVPGT
+1 
-13 GCAGVH
+13 
-19 GHARSHRDRVEPERD
+19 
-34 ATERG
+34 
-39 PMTDIDVRLR
+39 MTDIDVRLR

-88 PGEQLTSTLAD
+88 PGEQLSSTLAD
-99 LAEKDLLP
+99 LAEEDLLP

-124 YQLIRRRDAGQP
+124 YQLIRRRDADQP
-136 EPFEARVLPE
+136 EPFEAQVLPE
-146 LLARLKQAGHSND
+146 LLGRLKQAGHSND

-204 LTPDER
+204 LTPAER
-210 HQVRERLRRL
+210 QQVRERLRRL

-255 IPSHLRKVDKALLDA
+255 IPSHLRKVDKALLEA

-324 LAAELSMQQASD
+324 LAAELSMQQAND
-336 ALRER
+336 TLRKQ

-359 LRATRAWAHTA
+359 LRATRAWAHSA
-370 LTSSQPASAEVLVDN
+370 LTSNQPAGADVLVDN
-385 RYLIAPLELCYQS
+385 RELIAPLELCYQS

-455 DWDEDRRIEFLQAE
+455 DWDEEQRIAFLQAE
-469 LKNRRPLLPAHFRP
+469 LKNRRPLLPAHFKP

-696 AADGVKAYRS
+696 AADGVQAYRS
-706 VVRDNPDFVEYFR
+706 VVRENPDFVEYFR

-759 RLMLPAWLGWETALS
+759 RLMLPAWLGWETALT

-821 VQPDLLPLGAH
+821 VQPHLRPLGAH
-832 LRDLLSQSCQVVLGL
+832 LRDLLSQSCRVVLGL
-847 TGQQVL
+847 TGQPVL

>member
-1 MPAKNQNAVPGT
+1 M
-13 GCAGVH
+13 
-19 GHARSHRDRVEPERD
+19 S
-34 ATERG
+34 
-39 PMTDIDVRLR
+39 DIDLRLR
-49 EDVHVL
+49 EDVHLL

-62 IRQQHGDAFL
+62 IRQQHGEAFL

-88 PGEQLTSTLAD
+88 AGEQLSSTLGD
-99 LAEKDLLP
+99 LAEEDLLP

-113 QFLNLANMAEQ
+113 QFLNLANIAEQ

-136 EPFEARVLPE
+136 EPFETQVLPE
-146 LLARLKQAGHSND
+146 LLARLKAAGHGND
-159 ALARQLAK
+159 ELARQLGK
-167 LDIQLVL
+167 LHIELVL

-192 IAGQLAAQDHRD
+192 IAAQLAAQDHRD
-204 LTPDER
+204 LIPAER
-210 HQVRERLRRL
+210 QQVRERLRRL
-220 IAEAWHTEE
+220 IAESWHTEE

-242 WGFAVIEHSLWHA
+242 WGFAVIEHSLWQA
-255 IPSHLRKVDKALLDA
+255 VPSHLRKVDTALFEA
-270 TGLRL
+270 TGLHL
-275 PLEAAPIRF
+275 PLEAAPVRF

-315 DLFLRDIDA
+315 DLFLRDIDY
-324 LAAELSMQQASD
+324 LAAELSMQQASA
-336 ALRER
+336 ALKEK
-341 VGDSAEPYRAVL
+341 VGDSAEPYRALL

-359 LRATRAWAHTA
+359 LRATRAWAHASLAAT
-370 LTSSQPASAEVLVDN
+370 QPASAAVLADN
-385 RYLIAPLELCYQS
+385 RDLIAPLELCYQS
-398 LHECGMGVIAEG
+398 LHECGMGVIADG

-424 FLGRLDVR
+424 FLVRLDVR
-432 QDAARHRDALTEIT
+432 QDAARHRDALSEIT

-455 DWDEDRRIEFLQAE
+455 EWDEERRITFLQTE
-469 LKNRRPLLPAHFRP
+469 LKNRRPLLPAHFQP

-495 EVAAAPAASLGS
+495 EIAVAPAASLGS

-541 ETLADLDNAGPVMQR
+541 ETLADLDNAGPVMER
-556 LLGLPGYRAGLRGPQ
+556 LLGLPGYRAGLHGPQ

-599 LVRICAEHQVELL
+599 LVRICREHQVELL

-629 AAILSQPPGSVAGR
+629 AAILSQPPGSVGGR

-681 PPPPQPAWREVMDQL
+681 PPPPEPAWRALMDQL
-696 AADGVKAYRS
+696 AADGVKAYRA
-706 VVRDNPDFVEYFR
+706 VVRENPDFVEYFR

-774 NALARGQGE
+774 NALARGQGA

-821 VQPDLLPLGAH
+821 VQPELLPLGAH

-847 TGQQVL
+847 TGQSVL

-863 ISLRN
+863 IRLRN

>member
-1 MPAKNQNAVPGT
+1 
-13 GCAGVH
+13 
-19 GHARSHRDRVEPERD
+19 
-34 ATERG
+34 
-39 PMTDIDVRLR
+39 MTDIDVRLR

-99 LAEKDLLP
+99 LAEEDLLP

-210 HQVRERLRRL
+210 QQVRERLRRL

-359 LRATRAWAHTA
+359 LRATRAWAHSA

-385 RYLIAPLELCYQS
+385 RDLIAPLELCYQS

-821 VQPDLLPLGAH
+821 VQPDLLPLGAY

>member
-1 MPAKNQNAVPGT
+1 
-13 GCAGVH
+13 
-19 GHARSHRDRVEPERD
+19 
-34 ATERG
+34 
-39 PMTDIDVRLR
+39 MTDIDVRLR

-55 GELLGET
+55 GELLGDT
-62 IRQQHGDAFL
+62 IRQQHGEAFL
-72 QKIEDIRHS
+72 QKIEGIRHS
-81 AKADRRG
+81 AKADRRVA
-88 PGEQLTSTLAD
+88 GEQLSSTLGD
-99 LAEKDLLP
+99 LADDDLLP

-124 YQLIRRRDAGQP
+124 YQLIRRRDADQP

-146 LLARLKQAGHSND
+146 LLARLKQAGHGND

-204 LTPDER
+204 LTPAER
-210 HQVRERLRRL
+210 QQVRERLRRL

-242 WGFAVIEHSLWHA
+242 WGFAVIEHSLWQA
-255 IPSHLRKVDKALLDA
+255 IPNHLRKVDKALHDA

-324 LAAELSMQQASD
+324 LAAELSMQHASS
-336 ALRER
+336 ALREH
-341 VGDSAEPYRAVL
+341 VGDSAEPYRAIL

-359 LRATRAWAHTA
+359 LRATRAWAHAA
-370 LTSSQPASAEVLVDN
+370 LGSSTPAGADVLVDN
-385 RYLIAPLELCYQS
+385 RDLIAPLELCYQS

-424 FLGRLDVR
+424 YLGRLDVR

-455 DWDEDRRIEFLQAE
+455 DWDEEQRIAFLLAE
-469 LKNRRPLLPAHFRP
+469 LKNRRPLLPAHFQP
-483 QADTAEVLATCR
+483 QAETAEVLATCR
-495 EVAAAPAASLGS
+495 EIAAAPAASLGS

-556 LLGLPGYRAGLRGPQ
+556 LLGLPGYRTGLRGPQ

-599 LVRICAEHQVELL
+599 LVRICREHQVELL

-696 AADGVKAYRS
+696 AADGVQAYRS

-774 NALARGQGE
+774 NALQRGQGE

-821 VQPDLLPLGAH
+821 VQPELLPLGVH

-847 TGQQVL
+847 TGQPVL

-875 RLQAELLARSRSRE
+875 RLQAELLARSRGRE